1 MAFFVTAIIN
11 FKVEK
16 ADSDFGEKPLL
27 SGNKT
32 GQNFHMTGLNR
43 VYFIACILLL
53 LPLLYINVKP
63 YHDWGDDYAQY
74 ILQAR
79 NIVEQR
85 PQIDNGLVFD
95 KVDGDFA
102 LHAYPAGFPLIIS
115 PVYYFFK
122 LSVKPFLILISIF
135 MIGLGLLIFNYFKK
149 YFSPFISL
157 TLVIFILYNH
167 YLLLL
172 KDSILT
178 DIPFVFFLFLLIQIV
193 ERKNRSVLFYVVCG
207 LLASWL
213 TSIRFVGIAS
223 LAALIADILLHGPDG
238 ERKVSFTIFERKR
251 IKSAAIVVLS
261 AGLFFFLFNTIIF
274 HVEMKYFLGF
284 YSNSF
289 GKESS
294 GLFIN
299 AKYYYDVLGTAF
311 FFPGN
316 WDTMPSWWVF
326 LALAGWVVNLRKK
339 AGFTE
344 WFFLFYL
351 LMILLFNR
359 STGGFRFIF
368 PVFPLLIKYT
378 FDIILLLTR
387 SYKRIYS
394 DSITL
399 SVIFI
404 TMTGYILPFNRT
416 LEKQNDIPDGPYRPT
431 SQEMLNVVKDKIP
444 ENEVVGFIKAIALSL
459 YTDHPATYLMTGQS
473 PEQVEA
479 MFLRLQVNY
488 LIGTKIKSYDTD
500 IFDPRLDVYLEKY
513 RNSYNLFWENDE
525 FFILQRSIK

>member
-1 MAFFVTAIIN
+1 MAGF
-11 FKVEK
+11 
-16 ADSDFGEKPLL
+16 
-27 SGNKT
+27 
-32 GQNFHMTGLNR
+32 NR

-63 YHDWGDDYAQY
+63 YQDWGDDYAQY

-102 LHAYPAGFPLIIS
+102 LHAYPAGFPLLIS

-122 LSVKPFLILISIF
+122 LSVKPYLILISVL
-135 MIGLGLLIFNYFKK
+135 MISLGVLMFNYFKK
-149 YFSPFISL
+149 YYSPLISL
-157 TLVIFILYNH
+157 TIVIFILYNH

-178 DIPFVFFLFLLIQIV
+178 DIPFVFFLFLLIQIA
-193 ERKNRSVLFYVVCG
+193 ERKNRSILFYVVCG

-223 LAALIADILLHGPDG
+223 LAALTADILLHGTDV
-238 ERKVSFTIFERKR
+238 ERTFSFNFFERKR
-251 IKSAAIVVLS
+251 IKSAAILILS
-261 AGLFFFLFNTIIF
+261 AVLFFFLFNTLFF

-289 GKESS
+289 DKESA
-294 GLFIN
+294 GLFVN

-311 FFPGN
+311 FFPGSWN
-316 WDTMPSWWVF
+316 TMPSWWVF

-378 FDIILLLTR
+378 FDILLLLTG

-394 DSITL
+394 EALIL
-399 SVIFI
+399 FVICI
-404 TMTGYILPFNRT
+404 TMTGYILPFKRT
-416 LEKQNDIPDGPYRPT
+416 LENQNDIPDGPYKTT
-431 SQEMLNVVKDKIP
+431 SIEMLNVVRDKIP
-444 ENEVVGFIKAIALSL
+444 ESEVVGFIKAIALSL
-459 YTDHPATYLMTGQS
+459 YTDHRATYLMTGQS

-479 MFLRLQVNY
+479 MFLRLHVNY
-488 LIGTKIKSYDTD
+488 LIGSKIKSYDTD
-500 IFDPRLDVYLEKY
+500 IFDPRLDAYLSSY
-513 RNSYNLFWENDE
+513 RNYYSVFWENEE
-525 FFILQRSIK
+525 FIILKRLEDI

>member
-1 MAFFVTAIIN
+1 MAGF
-11 FKVEK
+11 
-16 ADSDFGEKPLL
+16 
-27 SGNKT
+27 
-32 GQNFHMTGLNR
+32 NR

-63 YHDWGDDYAQY
+63 YQDWGDDYAQY
-74 ILQAR
+74 LLQAR

-115 PVYYFFK
+115 PIYYFFK
-122 LSVKPFLILISIF
+122 LSVKPYLILISVF
-135 MIGLGLLIFNYFKK
+135 MIGLGLLMFNYFKK
-149 YFSPFISL
+149 YFSLPVSL
-157 TLVIFILYNH
+157 TIVIFILYNH

-193 ERKNRSVLFYVVCG
+193 ERKNRSVIFYIVCG
-207 LLASWL
+207 LLASCI

-223 LAALIADILLHGPDG
+223 LAALTADILLHGTDV
-238 ERKVSFTIFERKR
+238 ERTLSFNIFERKR
-251 IKSAAIVVLS
+251 IKSASILILS
-261 AGLFFFLFNTIIF
+261 AVLFFFLFNTFFF

-289 GKESS
+289 GKESA
-294 GLFIN
+294 GLFVN

-311 FFPGN
+311 FFPGSWN
-316 WDTMPSWWVF
+316 TMPSWWVF

-351 LMILLFNR
+351 IMILLFNR

-368 PVFPLLIKYT
+368 PIFPLLIKYT
-378 FDIILLLTR
+378 FDILLLLTR

-394 DSITL
+394 EALIL
-399 SVIFI
+399 FVIFI

-416 LEKQNDIPDGPYRPT
+416 LEKQNDIPDGPYKAT
-431 SQEMLNVVKDKIP
+431 SIEMLNVVRDKIP
-444 ENEVVGFIKAIALSL
+444 ESEVVSFIKAIALSL
-459 YTDHPATYLMTGQS
+459 YTDHRATYLMTGQS

-479 MFLRLQVNY
+479 MFLRLHVNY
-488 LIGTKIKSYDTD
+488 LIGSKIKSYDTD
-500 IFDPRLDVYLEKY
+500 IFDPRLDAYLEKY
-513 RNSYNLFWENDE
+513 RNRFSLFWENE
-525 FFILQRSIK
+525 EYFVLHRLAPN